1 MSQSNDICSSCT
13 SVFHF
18 YTFVWNFWSARSCLI
33 SRIRNDLKQF
43 LYEEVTFSL
52 PLLCLRAFQSCNCHV
67 VISKTTSKT
76 RTKVRAARAA
86 SLVFLI
92 KPLYYILNYG
102 DVIAVMSTNFPRN
115 NNSNCFWN
123 AVNRP
128 SFDFPASADSMTL
141 KLRLSENSLWSF
153 TFNLPDGSL
162 THSSSVSATS
172 VGMSYSATVK
182 NYSTEWTP
190 IMINC
195 SMPHCWNET
204 ICSTRK

>member
-67 VISKTTSKT
+67 VISQTTSKT

-128 SFDFPASADSMTL
+128 SFNFPASEFNDFKTKTIREFPMILYFQSSRWLVDSQQL
-141 KLRLSENSLWSF
+141 HVCHKCWHVIL
-153 TFNLPDGSL
+153 
-162 THSSSVSATS
+162 
-172 VGMSYSATVK
+172 SYSQ
-182 NYSTEWTP
+182 EL
-190 IMINC
+190 
-195 SMPHCWNET
+195 
-204 ICSTRK
+204 